1 VHSRL
6 IGFQVCGELVAS
18 IWTRNRTDYLGTHY
32 KAHCLRRY
40 HSIGQGV
47 LASNVGAASLER
59 LKVGCGDQEGDFDD
73 DNEFPLLDD
82 KAYP

>member
-1 VHSRL
+1 MFV
-6 IGFQVCGELVAS
+6 S
-18 IWTRNRTDYLGTHY
+18 IWTKNRTDYLGTLY
-32 KAHCLRRY
+32 KAHCLRRH

-59 LKVGCGDQEGDFDD
+59 LNARCGDQEGDRDHND
-73 DNEFPLLDD
+73 ESPLLDD